1 MLSYRCNDTNAS
13 YPVFITRSLIIVL
26 LLFSSAVCTSAEILI
41 GTGEPGS
48 FSYFAGKSLCQAVE
62 RYNTDL
68 TCTPVPSSKAADN
81 LTNLQNDSIDL
92 ALTSSKIIYNAFHQT
107 GSFEY
112 INIDYNNLRLL
123 MPMYKTPVSLVAR
136 RDANIC
142 CFNDLEGKR
151 VNCGQLNTEEHLI
164 FKELMTTKNW
174 HDSNFSL
181 LQNLPA
187 SMSQDSLA
195 LQAGTVQ
202 ALFHV
207 GMHPDKELSQLLRQK
222 GNMLVPLADDDIDK
236 LISNR
241 VGFSRCKI
249 AAGTYPGITEDLTTL
264 AMENLLIASDATDST
279 IIDNVLTSLH
289 KAQQQLRHAHPSL
302 LRQHTTVSTLN
313 DSYLHPHPS
322 ALLFFQSTR
331 TLY

>member
-1 MLSYRCNDTNAS
+1 MLSYRYDKTKTS
-13 YPVFITRSLIIVL
+13 YPVFIVRSLIILL
-26 LLFSSAVCTSAEILI
+26 LLFNSALCISAEILI
-41 GTGEPGS
+41 GTDEPGS
-48 FSYFAGKSLCQAVE
+48 FSYFTGRTLCQTVE

-68 TCTPVPSSKAADN
+68 ACTAVPSSTAADN

-107 GSFEY
+107 GSFKY

-123 MPMYKTPVSLVAR
+123 MPLYKTPIALVTR
-136 RDANIC
+136 KDANIC
-142 CFNDLEGKR
+142 CFNDLKGKR

-164 FKELMTTKNW
+164 FKELMVSKSWNK
-174 HDSNFSL
+174 SNFSL
-181 LQNLPA
+181 IQNLPA
-187 SMSQDSLA
+187 TMSQDSLA

-202 ALFHV
+202 ALIHV
-207 GMHPDKELSQLLRQK
+207 GMHPDKNVSQLLSLK
-222 GNMLVPLADDDIDK
+222 NNMLVPLIDEDIDK
-236 LISNR
+236 LVDDR

-249 AAGTYPGITEDLTTL
+249 TAGTYPGLTEDITTL
-264 AMENLLIASDATDST
+264 AMENLLIASAVTDDT
-279 IIDNVLTSLH
+279 IIERVLLSLH
-289 KAQQQLRHAHPSL
+289 KAQKQLRLAHPSL